1 MRSLAILIFPI
12 HEHGMSFYLVVSS
25 SISFIKLYTV
35 FVYSF
40 LVKFI
45 SKYFTALDTIVH
57 GVVFFISF
65 S

>member
-12 HEHGMSFYLVVSS
+12 HEHGMSFYLFVSS